1 MNPPEGTRAIGASRT
16 RIVLTAAVAVVTAA
30 AAILA
35 VIVVLH
41 VLTVMSEAAA
51 RGAVNG
57 YASYWD
63 SVGRQ
68 VQQAKGQ
75 LP

>member
-1 MNPPEGTRAIGASRT
+1 MKSAEGTRAIGASRT
-16 RIVLTAAVAVVTAA
+16 RIAVTVAVAAVMAA

-35 VIVVLH
+35 VLVVVH
-41 VLTVMSEAAA
+41 VLTVMSEA
-51 RGAVNG
+51 AVNG

-68 VQQAKGQ
+68 VQQAKVQ
-75 LP
+75 P

>member
-1 MNPPEGTRAIGASRT
+1 MNPAEGTRSIGVSKT
-16 RIVLTAAVAVVTAA
+16 RICITVAVAAVRAA
-30 AAILA
+30 AAVLA

-51 RGAVNG
+51 RTAMNG

-63 SVGRQ
+63 SVGQQ
-68 VQQAKGQ
+68 VQQARGQ
-75 LP
+75 QP

>member
-1 MNPPEGTRAIGASRT
+1 MSPAEGARTIGASRT
-16 RIVLTAAVAVVTAA
+16 RIAVAVAVAAVLAA

-51 RGAVNG
+51 RTAVNG

-63 SVGRQ
+63 SVGQQ
-68 VQQAKGQ
+68 VQQAKVQ
-75 LP
+75 P

>member
-1 MNPPEGTRAIGASRT
+1 
-16 RIVLTAAVAVVTAA
+16 VAVVLAA

-35 VIVVLH
+35 VVVAIH

-51 RGAVNG
+51 HG

-75 LP
+75 QP

>member
-16 RIVLTAAVAVVTAA
+16 RIVLTVVVAAVLAA
-30 AAILA
+30 AAVLA

-51 RGAVNG
+51 HG

-63 SVGRQ
+63 SVGQQ

-75 LP
+75 QP